1 MYHYTFIQ
9 WLFFFYFYCFFGWIF
24 ESTYVSICKRKF
36 VNRGFM
42 RGPFLPIYGSG
53 AIMMLVVS
61 MPFQDNL
68 ILTYLAGCVGATVLE
83 LVTGLT
89 MEALF
94 KVRYWDYSNQK
105 FNYKGVIC
113 LSSTLAWGF
122 LTLFMTQFLHKI
134 VEALVFRIPA
144 MVVNIVTVV
153 LSVGILIDFTLSFK
167 AALDLRSV
175 LVGLEKVREEMERIQ
190 KRLDVI
196 AAVTNDE
203 RETRRQERSERMND
217 LMDNIE
223 ERFNVVKERLKVN
236 PYAYPEE
243 VKEKLSD
250 LQSRYFVEKDH
261 HLEFRKVRDVFQRG
275 LIKGNP
281 SMTSGKYAE
290 ALEALK
296 KAIDNKKEKKDSD
309 NRNKE
314 DSHPE
319 A

>member
-1 MYHYTFIQ
+1 
-9 WLFFFYFYCFFGWIF
+9 
-24 ESTYVSICKRKF
+24 
-36 VNRGFM
+36 
-42 RGPFLPIYGSG
+42 
-53 AIMMLVVS
+53 MMLVVS

-105 FNYKGVIC
+105 FNYKGVN
-113 LSSTLAWGF
+113 LPVLLHWHGDSLRY
-122 LTLFMTQFLHKI
+122 FMTQFLHKI

-261 HLEFRKVRDVFQRG
+261 HLEFRKVRDVSER
-275 LIKGNP
+275 
-281 SMTSGKYAE
+281 
-290 ALEALK
+290 
-296 KAIDNKKEKKDSD
+296 SD
-309 NRNKE
+309 
-314 DSHPE
+314 
-319 A
+319 

>member
-134 VEALVFRIPA
+134 VEALVFGIPA
-144 MVVNIVTVV
+144 IVINIVTMV

-250 LQSRYFVEKDH
+250 LRSRYFVEKDH

-296 KAIDNKKEKKDSD
+296 KAIDNKKEKKHSD
-309 NRNKE
+309 NRDKE

>member
-1 MYHYTFIQ
+1 
-9 WLFFFYFYCFFGWIF
+9 
-24 ESTYVSICKRKF
+24 
-36 VNRGFM
+36 M

-144 MVVNIVTVV
+144 MVINIVTVV

-243 VKEKLSD
+243 VKEKIAD
-250 LQSRYFVEKDH
+250 LRSRYFVEKDH

-296 KAIDNKKEKKDSD
+296 KAIDNKKEKKDSS

>member
-250 LQSRYFVEKDH
+250 LRSRYFVEKDH

-296 KAIDNKKEKKDSD
+296 KAIDNKKEKKDS
-309 NRNKE
+309 NNLNKE

>member
-1 MYHYTFIQ
+1 
-9 WLFFFYFYCFFGWIF
+9 
-24 ESTYVSICKRKF
+24 
-36 VNRGFM
+36 M

-144 MVVNIVTVV
+144 MVINIVTVV

-196 AAVTNDE
+196 AAVTNEE

-243 VKEKLSD
+243 VKEKIAD
-250 LQSRYFVEKDH
+250 LRNRYFVEKDH

-281 SMTSGKYAE
+281 GMTSGKYAE

-296 KAIDNKKEKKDSD
+296 KAIDNKKEKKDSK

>member
-1 MYHYTFIQ
+1 
-9 WLFFFYFYCFFGWIF
+9 
-24 ESTYVSICKRKF
+24 
-36 VNRGFM
+36 M

-144 MVVNIVTVV
+144 MVINIVTVV

-243 VKEKLSD
+243 VKEKIAD
-250 LQSRYFVEKDH
+250 LRSRYFVEKDH

-281 SMTSGKYAE
+281 GMTSGKYAE

-296 KAIDNKKEKKDSD
+296 KTLENKGKNKDGQS
-309 NRNKE
+309 E
-314 DSHPE
+314 E
-319 A
+319 

>member
-144 MVVNIVTVV
+144 MVINIVTVV

-243 VKEKLSD
+243 VKEKLAD
-250 LQSRYFVEKDH
+250 LRNRYFVEKDH

-296 KAIDNKKEKKDSD
+296 KAIDNKKEKKDND
-309 NRNKE
+309 NRN
-314 DSHPE
+314 
-319 A
+319 

>member
-1 MYHYTFIQ
+1 M
-9 WLFFFYFYCFFGWIF
+9 
-24 ESTYVSICKRKF
+24 
-36 VNRGFM
+36 
-42 RGPFLPIYGSG
+42 
-53 AIMMLVVS
+53 
-61 MPFQDNL
+61 
-68 ILTYLAGCVGATVLE
+68 
-83 LVTGLT
+83 
-89 MEALF
+89 
-94 KVRYWDYSNQK
+94 
-105 FNYKGVIC
+105 VI
-113 LSSTLAWGF
+113 
-122 LTLFMTQFLHKI
+122 
-134 VEALVFRIPA
+134 
-144 MVVNIVTVV
+144 NIVTVV

-243 VKEKLSD
+243 VKEKIAD
-250 LQSRYFVEKDH
+250 LRSRYFVEKDH
-261 HLEFRKVRDVFQRG
+261 HLEFRKVRAVFLRG

-290 ALEALK
+290 SLEALK
-296 KAIDNKKEKKDSD
+296 KAIDNKKEKTDSN

>member
-1 MYHYTFIQ
+1 
-9 WLFFFYFYCFFGWIF
+9 
-24 ESTYVSICKRKF
+24 
-36 VNRGFM
+36 M

-250 LQSRYFVEKDH
+250 LRSRYFVEKDH

-296 KAIDNKKEKKDSD
+296 KAREC
-309 NRNKE
+309 
-314 DSHPE
+314 
-319 A
+319 

>member
-144 MVVNIVTVV
+144 MVINIVTVV
-153 LSVGILIDFTLSFK
+153 LSVGMHPSDEADLIVVDKLQGSARPAECSRRT
-167 AALDLRSV
+167 
-175 LVGLEKVREEMERIQ
+175 REG
-190 KRLDVI
+190 
-196 AAVTNDE
+196 AGGNGT
-203 RETRRQERSERMND
+203 
-217 LMDNIE
+217 
-223 ERFNVVKERLKVN
+223 
-236 PYAYPEE
+236 YPE
-243 VKEKLSD
+243 
-250 LQSRYFVEKDH
+250 
-261 HLEFRKVRDVFQRG
+261 
-275 LIKGNP
+275 
-281 SMTSGKYAE
+281 A
-290 ALEALK
+290 A
-296 KAIDNKKEKKDSD
+296 
-309 NRNKE
+309 
-314 DSHPE
+314 
-319 A
+319 

>member
-1 MYHYTFIQ
+1 
-9 WLFFFYFYCFFGWIF
+9 
-24 ESTYVSICKRKF
+24 
-36 VNRGFM
+36 M

-144 MVVNIVTVV
+144 MVINIVTVV

-243 VKEKLSD
+243 VKEKIAD
-250 LQSRYFVEKDH
+250 LRSRYFVEKDH

-296 KAIDNKKEKKDSD
+296 KAIDNKKEKKDS
-309 NRNKE
+309 NNLNKE

>member
-250 LQSRYFVEKDH
+250 LRSRYFVEKDH

-290 ALEALK
+290 ALVALK
-296 KAIDNKKEKKDSD
+296 KAIDNK
-309 NRNKE
+309 
-314 DSHPE
+314 
-319 A
+319 